1 MLSTVLVRGQIGRLT
16 LQFGRFGGRTGQA
29 DDTGCSFVCKGAA
42 TLCLKSAVQMSRM
55 TILGVRM
62 GIRVVNS

>member
-1 MLSTVLVRGQIGRLT
+1 MLSTVPVPGQIGRLT
-16 LQFGRFGGRTGQA
+16 VQFGRYGGHPGQA
-29 DDTGCSFVCKGAA
+29 GESGCSFVGKGAGE
-42 TLCLKSAVQMSRM
+42 LCLKSAVQMSRM